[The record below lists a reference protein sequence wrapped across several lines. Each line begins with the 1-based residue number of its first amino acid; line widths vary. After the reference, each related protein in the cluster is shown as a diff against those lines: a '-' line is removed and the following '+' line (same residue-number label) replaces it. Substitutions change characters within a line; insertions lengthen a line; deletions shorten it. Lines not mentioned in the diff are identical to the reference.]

1 MGRSSIRM
9 AGNDA
14 TEHPPPEEVPA
25 PPFSEASKVI
35 GSLIELSSVSFKMI
49 TLVKFSVL
57 PFIELP
63 KNRIFNKISVSIS
76 IS

>member
-1 MGRSSIRM
+1 M
-9 AGNDA
+9 AGRDA
-14 TEHPPPEEVPA
+14 TEHPPPPEVVFSL
-25 PPFSEASKVI
+25 PFSDASKVM
-35 GSLIELSSVSFKMI
+35 GSLIESSLLSFKMI

-57 PFIELP
+57 PFKQLP